1 MDINNSVYQTAK
13 KIWPYLNLR
22 RRKQLLV
29 LLVITLISAV
39 TEVVSIGAVI
49 PFLTVLTNP
58 SLVFEQP
65 WLQPAIDFLALKTP
79 AEIIL
84 PLSVLF
90 ALSII
95 VAMLLRMLLL
105 YVTIRLSQG
114 INVEIGAKLYQIT
127 LYQPYTAHIT
137 QNSGNVINNIS
148 NKANHLSEGA
158 LMPLLNI
165 VSASIMLVAIIG
177 ALLLID
183 TMVTLVIILVLGFTY
198 WSIIHLLRER
208 LLMNSKKIALKSSH
222 AIRLLQEGL
231 GGIRDIL
238 LAGSQKFYIQSYQAS
253 IRLLKRAQGNNTF
266 FNNSPILLVETIVV
280 VMIIILAYVL
290 TNTGEIVIP
299 MLGALA
305 LGAKRLMPILQQL
318 YYGFS
323 MIKGSQASLNDVI
336 EILEKPLSKHI
347 LDDNIKAIK
356 FQNNI
361 VLKAIDF
368 GYKDSQI
375 LTLKSVNL
383 TVKKGS
389 KVGIIGKTGCGKST
403 LIDLI
408 MALIHPDKGA
418 LLIDN
423 QIITQNN
430 YRNWQAHIAHVPQNI
445 YLADQSIEQN
455 IAFGAAVEKID
466 KQRIIQVAEQAQ
478 LSEFVA
484 TLANQ
489 YQTVVGERGIMLSG
503 GQRQRIGIAR
513 ALYQNANVLIFDE
526 ATSALDNETEQAIM
540 KTIQQLNKNFTI
552 FIIAH
557 RLSSLSICEQI
568 VKLGKDNITIGSYQ
582 QLIGN

>member
-105 YVTIRLSQG
+105 YVTIRLSQA